1 MLYSQGSGLTVV
13 FTPPFSLWFCLHVLN
28 LHLLNTW
35 PYGALWAAN
44 RCPARTWPSLQAIME
59 SLKEKTAKGLFW
71 GAINNLLMQL
81 IGMAVGIALGRLLDT
96 TDYGMIAM
104 ISVFSLVANE
114 LQNSGF
120 KAALNNLKQP
130 EHSDYNSVFWFNI
143 GMGLALYALLFLSAP
158 LIAHY
163 YHTPQLV
170 SPAPSCRV
178 SRACSWLGRDTLIGR
193 WPPKPTFTCCSTRCF
208 IGITRTGDPHYR

>member
-1 MLYSQGSGLTVV
+1 
-13 FTPPFSLWFCLHVLN
+13 
-28 LHLLNTW
+28 
-35 PYGALWAAN
+35 
-44 RCPARTWPSLQAIME
+44 
-59 SLKEKTAKGLFW
+59 
-71 GAINNLLMQL
+71 MQL

-170 SPAPSCRV
+170 PLCRYAFLSLIFSSFGTALFGQAHHGQAGGQSQSHQHHRV
-178 SRACSWLGRDTLIGR
+178 ESHGRVHGLEGIRLLVVGHPNQPLRAAQHAALLALLTLATHIPDR
-193 WPPKPTFTCCSTRCF
+193 FRPC
-208 IGITRTGDPHYR
+208 